1 MRDYSENDYDMATLM
16 QEAIEC
22 LPNGLCI
29 MDKAFRP
36 IISNQHAVD
45 AFPEY
50 FAAMAAGAD
59 LTEANFAGVRRA
71 YPNASDQECWGVARI
86 ITDHVVE
93 GKTINLI
100 ARDGRAF
107 RAKYKLMD
115 SGCYVA
121 VYVDISD
128 LKRRERELDM
138 LRREAEA
145 ANRAKSVFLANMSH
159 EIRTPLNGILG
170 MAQSLVRD
178 ARDADLRDQVE
189 IILESGNTLKSLLD
203 DVLDLSKIET
213 GHMDIA
219 PVETDLMQVLR
230 RQHSL
235 WMPRTDEKDIALVLD
250 VAEDVPAHVRID
262 PIRLGQ
268 CLSNLV
274 SNAIKFTE
282 RGEVR
287 ISVSTRT
294 VNGGAGIA
302 FAISDT
308 GIGMDAA
315 TIGRLFTPFA
325 QADSSISRRFGG
337 TGLGL
342 VITRRLAQLMGGD
355 VTVESRQGRGTTFT
369 LTIAAEAADCQPPAS
384 PLIERYWCGEAPDGE
399 CRILVVDDHAINRRV
414 ARMLLAPEGYR
425 VTEAENG
432 QQALEALER
441 GTFDVMLLDI
451 HMPVLDGV
459 ETLKRLRASGRPW
472 AGMPVIAVT
481 ADAMSG
487 DRERYLAEGM
497 NGYIAKPIERPALLA
512 EVARLLVDT
521 AAGSRSTAEAV
532 SPVPFAEPAAKPAEQ
547 AAPSPERPDAH
558 PQWATRRQPPD
569 RCDYKI
575 ADLVEEA
582 IDVLPDGF
590 AIFDADMR
598 PIMANRRSRQTFT
611 ELFAALARGLP
622 YSEANYV
629 SCVEVMKGHSAE
641 EVKYYADRIEAA
653 VRAGEVIDL
662 RPSDGRIYRTM
673 HNQMSRSRCVAV
685 SIDVTDERRLQKKL
699 EESRR
704 QAEAANRAKTVFLAN
719 MSHEIRTPL
728 NGILGMAQ
736 VMAQG
741 GLPPAQREQAEAIL
755 DSGKAL
761 KSLLDDVLDLAKIDA
776 GRLEMAPAACEFR
789 LLQRQLD
796 KWRRRAEAKGLRF
809 LVDKAPSVPNE
820 LRLDPVRVGQC
831 VSNLL
836 SNAVKFTEPGGEI
849 RVGISVEPRPEGVAL
864 SISVADTGIGI
875 SEEMRQRMFSPFSQ
889 GDSSI
894 TRRYGG
900 TGLGL
905 VITQKLAALMGGDVR
920 VDSEEGRGSVF
931 TLKVLTHPVD
941 TVSRPRAAASLG
953 HQTASEASVLR
964 VLFVDD
970 HAINRRIGR
979 LFLEPE
985 GHVVTEAA
993 DGPEALALLRDGD
1006 FDMVFLD
1013 VHMPVLDGLQT
1024 LQCIRKSG
1032 RPWAGVPVVALVADA
1047 VGEDCQRYLGE
1058 GMDGVVGKP
1067 IEQRN
1072 LLAAVS
1078 RVCGAR
1084 LTGAAGAYPTQ
1095 IPDPSAGNPGY

>member
-1 MRDYSENDYDMATLM
+1 MRDHCENDYDMATLM
-16 QEAIEC
+16 QEAVEC

-36 IISNQHAVD
+36 IISNQHAVG

-71 YPNASDQECWGVARI
+71 YPEASDQECWRVARI

-93 GKTINLI
+93 GKSINLI

-107 RAKYKLMD
+107 RATYKLMD

-128 LKRRERELDM
+128 LKRRERELDR

-170 MAQSLVRD
+170 MAQSLVHD
-178 ARDADLRDQVE
+178 ARDADLQEQVA
-189 IILESGNTLKSLLD
+189 IILESGDTLKSLLD

-213 GHMDIA
+213 GHMALA

-250 VAEDVPAHVRID
+250 VAENVPVHVRID

-268 CLSNLV
+268 CLSNLI

-287 ISVSTRT
+287 ISVSTRP
-294 VNGGAGIA
+294 VQGGAGIA

-308 GIGMDAA
+308 GIGMDEE

-355 VTVESRQGRGTTFT
+355 VTLESQQGRGTTFT
-369 LTIAAEAADCQPPAS
+369 LTIRAEATERQPPA
-384 PLIERYWCGEAPDGE
+384 APQVDGSGRAGQAGAE
-399 CRILVVDDHAINRRV
+399 GRILVVDDHAINRRV
-414 ARMLLAPEGYR
+414 VRMLLAPEGYR

-472 AGMPVIAVT
+472 AAMPVIAVT

-512 EVARLLVDT
+512 EVARLLGDT
-521 AAGSRSTAEAV
+521 ATDSRSTAETACSGPAV
-532 SPVPFAEPAAKPAEQ
+532 TTAPAT
-547 AAPSPERPDAH
+547 AAPGPERPDTH
-558 PQWATRRQPPD
+558 PHRDARRQPPD
-569 RCDYKI
+569 RCAYKI

-590 AIFDADMR
+590 AIFGADMR

-611 ELFAALARGLP
+611 ELFAGLDRGLP
-622 YSEANYV
+622 YSEANYL

-653 VRAGEVIDL
+653 ARAGEVIDL

-673 HNQMSRSRCVAV
+673 YNKMSRSRWVAV

-699 EESRR
+699 KESRQ
-704 QAEAANRAKTVFLAN
+704 QAEAAIRAKTVFLAN

-736 VMAQG
+736 VMVQSE
-741 GLPPAQREQAEAIL
+741 LTPAQREQAEAIL

-761 KSLLDDVLDLAKIDA
+761 KTLLDDVLDLAKIDA

-789 LLQRQLD
+789 LLQRQLN

-849 RVGISVEPRPEGVAL
+849 RVGISVEPRPDGIAL
-864 SISVADTGIGI
+864 SISVADTGIGV
-875 SEEMRQRMFSPFSQ
+875 SEETRQRMFSPFSQ

-905 VITQKLAALMGGDVR
+905 VITQKLAALMGGDVT
-920 VDSEEGRGSVF
+920 VESEHGKGSVF
-931 TLKVLTHPVD
+931 TLTVLTQPVE
-941 TVSRPRAAASLG
+941 TVSRPRAAASPG
-953 HQTASEASVLR
+953 AQTASEASVLR

-985 GHVVTEAA
+985 GHIVTEAA
-993 DGPEALALLRDGD
+993 DGLEALALLRDGD

-1013 VHMPVLDGLQT
+1013 IHMPVLDGLQT
-1024 LQCIRKSG
+1024 LQCIRNSG
-1032 RPWAGVPVVALVADA
+1032 LPWAGIPVVALVADA
-1047 VGEDCQRYLGE
+1047 AGEDCERYLSE
-1058 GMDGVVGKP
+1058 GMAGFVGKP

-1078 RVCGAR
+1078 RVSGAR
-1084 LTGAAGAYPTQ
+1084 LSGAAESPASP
-1095 IPDPSAGNPGY
+1095 ILEFDAGVQAH